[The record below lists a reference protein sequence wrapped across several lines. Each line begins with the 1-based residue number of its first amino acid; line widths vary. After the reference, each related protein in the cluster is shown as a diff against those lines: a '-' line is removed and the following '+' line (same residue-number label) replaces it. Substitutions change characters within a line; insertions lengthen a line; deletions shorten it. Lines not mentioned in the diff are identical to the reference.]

1 MEGTAMT
8 LETDVRYLLDR
19 LAIQDLIAKYGMGQ
33 DLHQADDQ
41 NVLHQWLEIFAPGS
55 ALDASAVGGPAAMT
69 LQEYAELLRG
79 PNLDGQKGM
88 PVHFDAW
95 QHREGY
101 ATVTIEGDTATA
113 VSPFLHL
120 HQARDGGS
128 NLIHVG
134 MWHDRLTRLPQGWRI
149 SHRRLQDVF
158 FTTFARIENPEVL

>member
-1 MEGTAMT
+1 MT
-8 LETDVRYLLDR
+8 LEIDVRYLLDR

-33 DLHQADDQ
+33 DLHQADDDQ
-41 NVLHQWLEIFAPGS
+41 DVLQQWLEIFAPD
-55 ALDASAVGGPAAMT
+55 AVLDASAVGGPAAMT

-120 HQARDGGS
+120 HEARDGGS
-128 NLIHVG
+128 NLVHAG
-134 MWHDRLTRLPQGWRI
+134 MWRDTLKRLPQGWRI
-149 SHRRLQDVF
+149 SHRRLQDLF
-158 FTTFARIENPEVL
+158 FNTFARVENPKVI